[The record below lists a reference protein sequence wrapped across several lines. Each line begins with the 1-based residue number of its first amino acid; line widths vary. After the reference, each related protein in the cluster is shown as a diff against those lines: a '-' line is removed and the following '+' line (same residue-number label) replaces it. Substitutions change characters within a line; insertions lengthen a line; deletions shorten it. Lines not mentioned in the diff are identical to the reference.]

1 MRVAPGDTLKSISS
15 LVYGDEELWGRIA
28 ESNQVPLREDGAGS
42 LRLGQVLEI
51 P

>member
-1 MRVAPGDTLKSISS
+1 MAADVATPTFGAS
-15 LVYGDEELWGRIA
+15 DEELWGRIA
-28 ESNQVPLREDGAGS
+28 ESNQVPLHEDGAGA